1 MRQYPRIVCVTE
13 VVKKATKHQT
23 ELSDGRWVPARALGF
38 MSFGQRV
45 KAAWLVFTG
54 KADALTWPGQ

>member
-1 MRQYPRIVCVTE
+1 MKRYPNILCVTQ
-13 VVKKATKHQT
+13 VVKSAQT
-23 ELSDGRWVPARALGF
+23 AQVGLSDGRWVPARSLGF
-38 MSFGQRV
+38 MSFGHRV